1 MALTKTLELGSSTS
15 HTLTY
20 TEPVLSTFVAT
31 KDTGSEVI
39 LKSTEVPLD
48 VTNSY
53 RFARQRIANIYN
65 GKGIHPNY
73 QLPTKTGINLLLQ
86 SWQVLQIADPA
97 DAKFRALVPF
107 GVRLVLE
114 YPLLD
119 LFEAQ
124 YLGLTTKRLLGFAFE
139 AGAASSTGFTRLTS
153 LMAGAINPLLW
164 PASSNS

>member
-1 MALTKTLELGSSTS
+1 MALTKTLQLGSSTAAQMS
-15 HTLTY
+15 YAIPALT
-20 TEPVLSTFVAT
+20 EFVAS

-39 LKSTEVPLD
+39 LKSTAVPLD

-53 RFARQRIANIYN
+53 RFARQRVANIYN

-73 QLPTKTGINLLLQ
+73 QLPTKTGMNLLLQ

-107 GVRLVLE
+107 GVRLVFE
-114 YPLLD
+114 YPMLD
-119 LFEAQ
+119 FFEAQ

-139 AGAASSTGFTRLTS
+139 NGASSSAGFVRLNN
-153 LMAGAINPLLW
+153 LMAGALNPLLW
-164 PASSNS
+164 PVSTT